1 MRNTTSHTGKQQ
13 SRNSQDYKRIRPDE
27 FVQAA
32 KALVELG
39 WHPIP
44 LGKAKGKELLVG
56 GVTGYEGID
65 ITDEDIFREWADRW
79 AATEDGLNLATRM
92 PVGVIALDVDC
103 YGDKPGAETMA
114 SCVDEWGDLPPTWSI
129 TARSDGSSKLLYRVP
144 EGWKGVGVLPA
155 PIGKNGSGVEVIQ
168 RHHRYAV
175 VPPSVHDVGPV
186 RLFDPDGEECD
197 HLPTPDELPM
207 LPEAWCDGLYKFRPD
222 VTRDRTADPD
232 ELLGLFQDGLMTD
245 AVQRAMQK
253 VLDALSSGAGRHDE
267 MNERLLELLR
277 LGWGG
282 APGVRLAVEVVKTAF
297 VQALGAERGVATA
310 QSEFDRSLKG
320 AAEIVAA
327 AGPSVAHAFQ
337 PGGVWHS
344 DSRWIPA
351 GDGGGLLV
359 RGESGSAGDDQPSVR
374 RFATVSARELAQPVP
389 PMEWLVRGVWPRRSF
404 GPMGGEKKTLKS
416 YNLLSM
422 SVAVASGEPL
432 FGEFKV
438 ESPGPVIYYVGE
450 GGRVP
455 FQRRVQAIARAYGV
469 DLAELPLDAVFE
481 VGSLDS
487 PEFTDELKRKLD
499 EIQPELVILDPLY
512 AFHPAGVEA
521 QNLYE
526 RGRMLAQLSALT
538 ANETAL
544 VVADHFRKT
553 GAADLDLDSIAQT
566 GMGQWADSWILQKH
580 RVDADLANGKYQLA
594 VEFGSRQWGGSRWE
608 LDWQL
613 ATAEQVENGEEG
625 SAAIGWEIRRGD
637 GDTGAAKKGRGQS
650 SSERKSQILEL
661 VGKNRLVFTKN
672 QLVAAVGGKKDTV
685 RADIQELENARRLVV
700 KDAPALEGGREVV
713 RQRYDLGPG
722 LTFKMS
728 SVDEDSGDDDA

>member
-1 MRNTTSHTGKQQ
+1 M
-13 SRNSQDYKRIRPDE
+13 
-27 FVQAA
+27 
-32 KALVELG
+32 
-39 WHPIP
+39 
-44 LGKAKGKELLVG
+44 
-56 GVTGYEGID
+56 
-65 ITDEDIFREWADRW
+65 
-79 AATEDGLNLATRM
+79 
-92 PVGVIALDVDC
+92 
-103 YGDKPGAETMA
+103 
-114 SCVDEWGDLPPTWSI
+114 
-129 TARSDGSSKLLYRVP
+129 
-144 EGWKGVGVLPA
+144 
-155 PIGKNGSGVEVIQ
+155 
-168 RHHRYAV
+168 
-175 VPPSVHDVGPV
+175 
-186 RLFDPDGEECD
+186 
-197 HLPTPDELPM
+197 
-207 LPEAWCDGLYKFRPD
+207 
-222 VTRDRTADPD
+222 
-232 ELLGLFQDGLMTD
+232 
-245 AVQRAMQK
+245 
-253 VLDALSSGAGRHDE
+253 
-267 MNERLLELLR
+267 
-277 LGWGG
+277 
-282 APGVRLAVEVVKTAF
+282 
-297 VQALGAERGVATA
+297 
-310 QSEFDRSLKG
+310 
-320 AAEIVAA
+320 
-327 AGPSVAHAFQ
+327 
-337 PGGVWHS
+337 
-344 DSRWIPA
+344 
-351 GDGGGLLV
+351 
-359 RGESGSAGDDQPSVR
+359 
-374 RFATVSARELAQPVP
+374 SARELAQPVP
-389 PMEWLVRGVWPRRSF
+389 PMEWLVRGVWPRNSF

-613 ATAEQVENGEEG
+613 ATAEEVENGDEG

-637 GDTGAAKKGRGQS
+637 GTTGAAKKGRGQS

-672 QLVAAVGGKKDTV
+672 QLVAAVGGKREAV
-685 RADIQELENARRLVV
+685 RADIQELEDARRLVV

-728 SVDEDSGDDDA
+728 SADDDSGDDDA